1 VGVYNNQGEGVVG
14 WTTNLSLCWY
24 RNMCFQDAT
33 DAQKVVAMMGSPRP
47 RPVVQKKAALHLLY
61 SSS

>member
-1 VGVYNNQGEGVVG
+1 MDHQP
-14 WTTNLSLCWY
+14 LSLLVQEHV
-24 RNMCFQDAT
+24 CFQDAT
-33 DAQKVVAMMGSPRP
+33 DAQKVVAMMDSPRP